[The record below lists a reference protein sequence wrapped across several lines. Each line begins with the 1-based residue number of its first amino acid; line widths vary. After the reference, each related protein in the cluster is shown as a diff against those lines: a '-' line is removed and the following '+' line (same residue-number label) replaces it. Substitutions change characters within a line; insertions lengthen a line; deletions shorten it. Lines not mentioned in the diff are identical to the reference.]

1 MNGGAGFPTRLDC
14 TPRLS
19 APSKFKS
26 SPLRSILLLIAIGS
40 ADAMRMR
47 SPPEPAP
54 RDEGCDHGQRRLAQL
69 PGCCGI
75 RAEGRGQGT
84 CTCVCTC
91 FWQRIIKQRKAQKES
106 PASVAVARLQELK
119 VQAQPEELSFLW
131 EPTQMPF
138 IIDQDLSFEWGEAS
152 EEEEIDEEDGIFY

>member
-1 MNGGAGFPTRLDC
+1 M
-14 TPRLS
+14 
-19 APSKFKS
+19 

-40 ADAMRMR
+40 ADAMRMLPLR
-47 SPPEPAP
+47 NQPPEMKAAITGSAGWLNFPAAAASALK
-54 RDEGCDHGQRRLAQL
+54 DEAKALA
-69 PGCCGI
+69 
-75 RAEGRGQGT
+75 RVSAR
-84 CTCVCTC
+84 VA
-91 FWQRIIKQRKAQKES
+91 RIIKQRKAQKES